1 MAVDSAWKTYRH
13 SVTGLIGK
21 YDPRVA
27 LAHPQLIEVPDDAKP
42 LAYTP
47 INPEAVAQV
56 TAQDEANA
64 DSKPEE

>member
-1 MAVDSAWKTYRH
+1 MANDSAWKTYRH

-27 LAHPQLIEVPDDAKP
+27 LAHPQLIEVPNDAKP

-47 INPEAVAQV
+47 INPEAIAQLN
-56 TAQDEANA
+56 ARDEAAAN
-64 DSKPEE
+64 SKPEE